1 MPGQDAQRLRQ
12 EMGRAFSDE
21 QVALL
26 RALRSELSSMRWQV
40 MLEIDAAQEDV
51 RTVFGITCEA
61 EVRLS
66 LERIQARLLRAHQQ
80 LAHIPEDVIP
90 AF

>member
-1 MPGQDAQRLRQ
+1 MPGEEAQRIRQ
-12 EMGRAFSDE
+12 EIGRTFSEE

-40 MLEIDAAQEDV
+40 MLEIDGAQEDL
-51 RTVFGITCEA
+51 RAALATCA
-61 EVRLS
+61 DAGLRQS
-66 LERIQARLLRAHQQ
+66 LERIHARLLRAHQQ

>member
-1 MPGQDAQRLRQ
+1 MSSEETRRIRQQLGQ
-12 EMGRAFSDE
+12 AFSEE

-26 RALRSELSSMRWQV
+26 RAIRSDLSTRRWQV
-40 MLEIDAAQEDV
+40 MLEIDGAQEDL
-51 RTVFGITCEA
+51 RAALLACPDPRLRQALEA
-61 EVRLS
+61 IQRRLK
-66 LERIQARLLRAHQQ
+66 RAHQQ